1 MPVFPIGFLISWST
15 FSNTQSMENPDEPIL
30 TLSTLSLVMSI
41 PVINQVFTDK

>member
-1 MPVFPIGFLISWST
+1 
-15 FSNTQSMENPDEPIL
+15 MENPDEPIL